1 VLETVINEG
10 RDIIIFYPKQGYGEA
25 AALRI
30 NPINIYI
37 RSGAGFMEAINEDSG
52 AAETFEIT
60 KIRAVLRQE

>member
-1 VLETVINEG
+1 MLEVVINEG

-30 NPINIYI
+30 SPINIYI

-52 AAETFEIT
+52 AAETFEIA
-60 KIRAVLRQE
+60 KIKAILKQE